1 MNNYDRNIE
10 SSYLMYWAA
19 NNLYGW
25 GMPQKLRVNDFKQ
38 VKKLSKFDNTNKG
51 YILEVVV
58 EYSKKL
64 FSLQKDPPFFAE
76 RKKIANCKRLFVT
89 YITKNTMLCT

>member
-25 GMPQKLRVNDFKQ
+25 GMPQKLRVNDFK
-38 VKKLSKFDNTNKG
+38 
-51 YILEVVV
+51 
-58 EYSKKL
+58 
-64 FSLQKDPPFFAE
+64 
-76 RKKIANCKRLFVT
+76 
-89 YITKNTMLCT
+89 